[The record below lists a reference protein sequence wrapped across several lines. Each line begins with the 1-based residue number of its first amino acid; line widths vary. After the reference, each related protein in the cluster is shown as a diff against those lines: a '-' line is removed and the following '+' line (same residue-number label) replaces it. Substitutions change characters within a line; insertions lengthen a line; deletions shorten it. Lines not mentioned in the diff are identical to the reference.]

1 MALRSLE
8 REMSVYLLPS
18 EIQCA
23 LVCFPQNILLMSTFQ
38 QWFIYLIFFNL
49 H

>member
-23 LVCFPQNILLMSTFQ
+23 LDLETTMWRLNWGLLG
-38 QWFIYLIFFNL
+38 
-49 H
+49 